1 MPLVDEFEKSDE
13 GVFLISLKAGG
24 VGLNLVSCHY
34 VFIYDPW
41 WNPASENQAA
51 DRIYRIGQKNN
62 VFIYRLITKG
72 TIEEKVLE
80 LKGKKQEIA
89 NTLFDGLNAEKLT
102 VEDFMELLN

>member
-1 MPLVDEFEKSDE
+1 MIYE
-13 GVFLISLKAGG
+13 
-24 VGLNLVSCHY
+24 NLY
-34 VFIYDPW
+34 NKLP
-41 WNPASENQAA
+41 
-51 DRIYRIGQKNN
+51 KNN

-80 LKGKKQEIA
+80 LKGKKQKIA